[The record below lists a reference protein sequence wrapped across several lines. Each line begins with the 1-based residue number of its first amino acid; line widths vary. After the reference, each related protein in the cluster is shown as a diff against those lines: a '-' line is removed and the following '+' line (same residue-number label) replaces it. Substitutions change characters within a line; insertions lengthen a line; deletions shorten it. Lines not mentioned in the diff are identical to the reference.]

1 LNPIAT
7 SRFQTLEFFEE
18 GDLRTLVCEVKKSP
32 RARRI
37 RLRLKSPD
45 SALLTFPKQMS
56 WKAAD
61 RFLRDHFDWLQ
72 RKSLEFPRPLSL
84 AEHFSKGG
92 HICLGPSVGER
103 RVEVGIDTGADG
115 SRVSLENQKITLF
128 FSSIHKQ
135 EYQLKQACRKLA
147 YQFLPGWLGWAEKKT
162 GLQAKKMRIG
172 DQKTRWGSCSPNGTV
187 SLNWRILLLSRELGD
202 YLIFHEL
209 AHLLEMNHSPKFW
222 SKLKEFTADARL
234 LDRRLS
240 KEGREIF
247 YLGREVG

>member
-1 LNPIAT
+1 LE
-7 SRFQTLEFFEE
+7 TLKFFEG

-61 RFLRDHFDWLQ
+61 RFLQEHFDWLQ
-72 RKSLEFPRPLSL
+72 KKSREFPRPVSL
-84 AEHFSKGG
+84 TEHFSRGG
-92 HICLGPSVGER
+92 HLCLGPAGGER
-103 RVEVGIDTGADG
+103 RVAVGSDPDADV
-115 SRVSLENQKITLF
+115 SRVSLENQQVTLF
-128 FSSIHKQ
+128 FSSENKQ
-135 EYQLKQACRKLA
+135 EAQLKEACRKLA
-147 YQFLPGWLGWAEKKT
+147 HQFIPGWLGWAEEKT

-187 SLNWRILLLSRELGD
+187 SLNWRILLLPRELGD

-209 AHLLEMNHSPKFW
+209 AHLSEMNHSPRFW
-222 SKLKEFTADARL
+222 LRLEELVSGARA

-240 KEGREIF
+240 REGRKIF
-247 YLGREVG
+247 CLGREAG

>member
-1 LNPIAT
+1 LNSFVT
-7 SRFQTLEFFEE
+7 SRLETLHFSE
-18 GDLRTLVCEVKKSP
+18 GNDLRTLVCEVKKSP

-37 RLRLKSPD
+37 HLRLKSPN

-56 WKAAD
+56 WKAAY

-72 RKSLEFPRPLSL
+72 RKSLEFPRPVSL
-84 AEHFSKGG
+84 AEHFSNGG

-103 RVEVGIDTGADG
+103 KVEVAIDTGAVG
-115 SRVSLENQKITLF
+115 SHVSLENQKITIF

-135 EYQLKQACRKLA
+135 ESQLKEACRKLA
-147 YQFLPGWLGWAEKKT
+147 YQFLPCWLRWAEEKT

-187 SLNWRILLLSRELGD
+187 SLNWRILLLSQELGD
-202 YLIFHEL
+202 YIIFHEL
-209 AHLLEMNHSPKFW
+209 AHLLEMNHSPSFW
-222 SKLKEFTADARL
+222 SKLKEFTPDARL

-247 YLGREVG
+247 HLGREVG